1 VRQRIT
7 LDGRAVRIAPLTWL
21 ALNKPIG
28 FVVTRADPEGRRTV
42 FDLLPKVP
50 GLTYV
55 GRLDVM
61 TSGLLLLTTDGAAA
75 HRLMHPRF
83 AVPRTYWLR
92 AHGLSAPQ
100 VERALGGAVVIDG
113 RPVRIVRRRVRAVA
127 RGVEG
132 EVTQA
137 AAVSL
142 EPHRGR
148 AAIAVEWGDVFL
160 PAALAK
166 LGRGTVVASAEH
178 RAVLLHD
185 LLSELTEDVLG
196 RSFLAQLL
204 MKHRPDAVVDSI
216 NTATAFAYQ
225 DVVQAARE
233 VLERAAQETADRAA
247 VEQLTLAIA
256 LPRLIR
262 HMQILAEGLRRA

>member
-1 VRQRIT
+1 MELR
-7 LDGRAVRIAPLTWL
+7 
-21 ALNKPIG
+21 
-28 FVVTRADPEGRRTV
+28 ERTV
-42 FDLLPKVP
+42 MIL
-50 GLTYV
+50 G
-55 GRLDVM
+55 G
-61 TSGLLLLTTDGAAA
+61 SGLVG
-75 HRLMHPRF
+75 
-83 AVPRTYWLR
+83 
-92 AHGLSAPQ
+92 Q
-100 VERALGGAVVIDG
+100 
-113 RPVRIVRRRVRAVA
+113 AVA
-127 RGVEG
+127 RRVLAASPRRVVLVALFEE
-132 EVTQA
+132 EVQA
-137 AAVSL
+137 AAASL

-148 AAIAVEWGDVFL
+148 AAIAMEWGDVFL

-185 LLSELTEDVLG
+185 LLSELTEDTLG

-204 MKHRPDAVVDSI
+204 MKYRPDAVVGSI

-233 VLERAAQETADRAA
+233 LLERAAQETADRAA

-262 HMQILAEGLRRA
+262 HMQILAEGLRRAGREAQRRSRPGGSARGGGSIPPSP

>member
-1 VRQRIT
+1 MELR
-7 LDGRAVRIAPLTWL
+7 D
-21 ALNKPIG
+21 
-28 FVVTRADPEGRRTV
+28 RTV
-42 FDLLPKVP
+42 MIL
-50 GLTYV
+50 G
-55 GRLDVM
+55 G
-61 TSGLLLLTTDGAAA
+61 SGL
-75 HRLMHPRF
+75 
-83 AVPRTYWLR
+83 V
-92 AHGLSAPQ
+92 GL
-100 VERALGGAVVIDG
+100 
-113 RPVRIVRRRVRAVA
+113 AVA
-127 RGVEG
+127 RRVAAAAPRRVVLVALFEE
-132 EVTQA
+132 EVQA
-137 AAVSL
+137 AAGSL

-185 LLSELTEDVLG
+185 LLSELTEEALS

-204 MKHRPDAVVDSI
+204 MKYRPDAVVDSI

-233 VLERAAQETADRAA
+233 LLERAAQGTADRAA
-247 VEQLTLAIA
+247 VEQLTLVIA

-262 HMQILAEGLRRA
+262 HMQILAEGLRRAAANVCLDIRTRRPGGGGLHVPHTHAPQRPRRPLLMK